1 MACNPSTKCPW
12 ELASGFRP
20 ELAPGLTVEFVTKQL
35 DARSWDAELA
45 SAASRAGWKL
55 AGGGTIYRSTD
66 LYVFE
71 LRAPAPREGHSQ
83 RGSVLAKPLA
93 LDPVFWEIVGS
104 SELLRKRLAFRV
116 NGAFTVPLFNVG
128 DITYTIESEPA
139 RVVEDLNSR
148 FLQME
153 SGLRTLEDFQPW
165 IEARDPPRSGRDL
178 TTCLTWS
185 IVVGR
190 HDEARRLLRAA
201 ITSGLDGGVSFPAGT
216 FEDLALD
223 HLGMED
229 ERGHH
234 VELIDGRFRRIFPG
248 ARWTASE
255 RLVMDLSRMNGA
267 KRFALALWRLP
278 RAADRRLLDDRW
290 DADNY
295 IQCAGGPDQFVIEV
309 RRPTGDELEQLVV
322 GHPDTDPSVMVDV
335 RRGEHVSNL
344 HAGET
349 FTRDEVFE
357 IMLHYIEHEAIPS
370 GLASRRLEPLPG
382 QSTELGGARQKNS
395 S

>member
-1 MACNPSTKCPW
+1 M
-12 ELASGFRP
+12 
-20 ELAPGLTVEFVTKQL
+20 TKQL
-35 DARSWDAELA
+35 DGRSWDAELA
-45 SAASRAGWKL
+45 SAASGAGWKL

-83 RGSVLAKPLA
+83 RGSVLAKPLK
-93 LDPVFWEIVGS
+93 LDEVFWELIGS
-104 SELLRKRLAFRV
+104 PELLRKRLAFRV
-116 NGAFTVPLFNVG
+116 NGVFTVPLFNVG
-128 DITYTIESEPA
+128 DITYTNESEPA
-139 RVVEDLNSR
+139 RVVADLHR
-148 FLQME
+148 GFLQTE
-153 SGLRTLEDFQPW
+153 SGLRTTEDFEPW
-165 IEARDPPRSGRDL
+165 IEARCPPRGGHDL
-178 TTCLTWS
+178 TTCLTWL

-201 ITSGLDGGVSFPAGT
+201 ITSRIDGRFSFPGGT

-223 HLGMED
+223 HLGLED

-234 VELIDGRFRRIFPG
+234 AELIDGRFRRIFPG

-255 RLVMDLSRMNGA
+255 RLAMDLDRMNGA

-278 RAADRRLLDDRW
+278 RAADRRVLDDRW

-309 RRPTGDELEQLVV
+309 RRPTGDGLEHLVV
-322 GHPDTDPSVMVDV
+322 GHSDTDQRVMVDV
-335 RRGEHVSNL
+335 RRGEHVSNV

-370 GLASRRLEPLPG
+370 RLASRRLEPVPG
-382 QSTELGGARQKNS
+382 QSAELGGARQKNS